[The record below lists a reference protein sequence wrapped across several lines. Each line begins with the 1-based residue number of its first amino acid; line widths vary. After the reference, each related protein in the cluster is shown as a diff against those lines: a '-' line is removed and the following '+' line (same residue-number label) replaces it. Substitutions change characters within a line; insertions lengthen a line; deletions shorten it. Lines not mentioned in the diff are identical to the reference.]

1 MRSTGRVHRDIFA
14 YPGRN
19 LYGPKNWLR
28 LKAREAKNHQITPS
42 YSFLFGPTSAGRLVT
57 ERSAMQVTVVYS
69 CVRILAEAIAGLLEW
84 PKD

>member
-1 MRSTGRVHRDIFA
+1 MRSAGRVHRDIFA

-19 LYGPKNWLR
+19 LYGSKNWLR

-69 CVRILAEAIAGLLEW
+69 YVRILAEAIAGLLEW